1 MRTKGVSINVLN
13 TESKAKVTF
22 FQLFNEYGLAIFVLL
37 AGLIV
42 WRMRIKRKAKINRF
56 YNPDDDR
63 FIENDKKDNDKKSE
77 AKA

>member
-1 MRTKGVSINVLN
+1 MRTKGVSINVLD

-22 FQLFNEYGLAIFVLL
+22 FQLFNEYGLTILVML

-42 WRMRIKRKAKINRF
+42 WRMRIKRKARINKL
-56 YNPDDDR
+56 YNPDDER
-63 FIENDKKDNDKKSE
+63 FME

>member
-42 WRMRIKRKAKINRF
+42 WRMRIKRKARINRF

-63 FIENDKKDNDKKSE
+63 FIDNDKKSE